1 MRSAG
6 EIKKQLL
13 ILRDLKHL
21 PRAHI
26 CENSRV
32 SLFQLTQALRLE
44 ATEDIL
50 RKLDAYL
57 DAKHLHVRKKN
68 SERIYRFEMYDRELY
83 CQYKAKSIH
92 ALTFQDMSIHQQDRM
107 LAAMDYRCKRLLSEK
122 LAREGKPVRLP
133 DGLNYWKCRELIE
146 KKQALGVKKRDA
158 GNLLRPSPV
167 GKSRFL

>member
-44 ATEDIL
+44 ATEDVL

-57 DAKHLHVRKKN
+57 DAPHLHMRKKN
-68 SERIYRFEMYDRELY
+68 SERIYRFERYDRELY
-83 CQYKAKSIH
+83 CQYGAKSIH
-92 ALTFQDMSIHQQDRM
+92 ALTFQNMSYDQQDRM
-107 LAAMDYRCKRLLSEK
+107 LAAMDYRCKRLLAEK
-122 LAREGKPVRLP
+122 YAAMGITLRIP
-133 DGLNYWKCRELIE
+133 DGLNYWQAKKLVEQ
-146 KKQALGVKKRDA
+146 KQALVAKKRDP
-158 GNLLRPSPV
+158 GRLLRPGAV